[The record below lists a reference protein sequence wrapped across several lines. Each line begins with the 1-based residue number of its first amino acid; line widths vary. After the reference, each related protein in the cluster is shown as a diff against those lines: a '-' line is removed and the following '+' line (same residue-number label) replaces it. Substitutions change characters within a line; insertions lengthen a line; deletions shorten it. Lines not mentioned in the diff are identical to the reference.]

1 MLILL
6 PLEAATGAL
15 YKLTELLVASFN
27 IESGE
32 NAPELLS
39 VITDPLTTAIIE
51 VEIRDAP
58 SDPLLQICVDR
69 TVESGTVLKHFQKQ
83 VSQFHH
89 VMIKQHS
96 FSYFEVLG

>member
-15 YKLTELLVASFN
+15 YKLTDLLVASFN

-58 SDPLLQICVDR
+58 SDPLLQICV
-69 TVESGTVLKHFQKQ
+69 EGNC
-83 VSQFHH
+83 
-89 VMIKQHS
+89 
-96 FSYFEVLG
+96 